1 MSQRA
6 RKTSYW
12 QDAPHARHQM
22 VLIPTTID
30 DSIPADH
37 PVRMVDEILD
47 LIDWTSWESKYHGA
61 FGQPPIHPSIM
72 CKIWIFALIRR
83 IRSSRQV
90 EYALKHSIDFMWL
103 ASGRTVDHGTLCTF
117 RKNNSDELKKVFRNL
132 ITHAIDLGVANLSE
146 LCVDGTRVLANANK
160 YKTWT
165 ADRLEKLMG
174 ELDAQLNSALA
185 ALEQKDETDNEL
197 YPDENPARQLPA
209 HLANMEARKEELA
222 KHLENLKA
230 MDQARSKQGKDA
242 KENPAQIPKTDPDSR
257 ILPNK
262 EGGYAPNYTPMATTE
277 TQNGFIVDASV
288 EIGNVEHTQLQSI
301 IKRVEQSYDTEVER
315 VLADTAYTNGENLQF
330 AEQAGIDLVGPI
342 AGVKCT
348 DNPAIRDDLAQ
359 SVSREDA
366 AKLPINPTSKR
377 FDKSAFIYDAEN
389 DCYHCP
395 AGKPLDHRCTEQH
408 DQGNKK
414 VERKIYTCNECA
426 GCPLAD
432 LCRKDPEAKKGR
444 EVQRDIYESLRE
456 EHREKMSTEE
466 AKATY
471 RRRQHFGETPFAAMK
486 GLFGMRQFLLRGIE
500 GVNQEWL
507 WGATAFNLYKLMGI
521 LRRQRM
527 AAANAYE

>member
-1 MSQRA
+1 MSQRL
-6 RKTSYW
+6 RKSSYW
-12 QDAPHARHQM
+12 QDAPHARHQL
-22 VLIPTTID
+22 VLIPTTIEE
-30 DSIPADH
+30 SIPADH

-103 ASGRTVDHGTLCTF
+103 SSGRTVDHGTLCTF
-117 RKNNSDELKKVFRNL
+117 RKNNSDELKKVFRSL

-165 ADRLEKLMG
+165 VGRLEKFLV
-174 ELDAQLNSALA
+174 ELDAQLNSALS

-197 YPDENPARQLPA
+197 YGDENPAQQLPA
-209 HLANMEARKEELA
+209 HLASMQARKEELA

-230 MDQARSKQGKDA
+230 MDRARSKQGKDA

-262 EGGYAPNYTPMATTE
+262 EGGYAANYTPMATTE
-277 TQNGFIVDASV
+277 TRNGFIIDATV
-288 EIGNVEHTQLQSI
+288 EIGNVEHTQLPSI
-301 IKRVEQSYDTEVER
+301 IERVEQLHDVKVESAL
-315 VLADTAYTNGENLQF
+315 VDTAYTNGENLRF
-330 AEQAGIDLVGPI
+330 AEQSGLDLVGPI

-348 DNPAIRDDLAQ
+348 DNPAIREDVTQ
-359 SVSREDA
+359 SVSLEDA
-366 AKLPINPTSKR
+366 AKLPINPQTKR
-377 FDKSAFIYDAEN
+377 FDKSAFVYDADN
-389 DCYHCP
+389 DCYYCP
-395 AGKPLDHRCTEQH
+395 AGKPMAHRYTEQH
-408 DQGNKK
+408 DQGYKK
-414 VERKIYTCNECA
+414 VERKTYTCNGCK
-426 GCPLAD
+426 GCPLSN
-432 LCRKDPEAKKGR
+432 LCRKDPNAKKGR
-444 EVQRDIYESLRE
+444 EVQRDPFETLRDQ
-456 EHREKMSTEE
+456 HRQKMSGES
-466 AKATY
+466 AKKAY
-471 RRRQHFGETPFAAMK
+471 SRRQHFGETPFAVLK
-486 GLFGMRQFLLRGIE
+486 GLFGIRQFLLRGIE

-507 WGATAFNLYKLMGI
+507 WGATSFNMHKLIGI

-527 AAANAYE
+527 AAANAAV